1 MTLLQD
7 SYDVALLDLDGVVY
21 IGEHAVPHAAEALQA
36 ARVAGMRL
44 AFLTNNA
51 ARPPEVVA
59 AHLVDLGVDAS
70 AAEVVTSAQ
79 AAARLLADQLPPG
92 SRVLVV
98 GGDGLNAALRERD
111 LVPVRRLDDDP
122 AAVVQ
127 GFHPDVGWRLLAEG
141 SYAVASGLPWVASN
155 LDRTVPTARGR
166 APGNGTLVDA
176 VRAATGREPV
186 VAGKPEPPMHH
197 EAVLRT
203 GADRPLM
210 AGDRL
215 DTDIEGANRV
225 GVDSL
230 LVLTGVT
237 APVDLVLAAP
247 ELRPT
252 YVGRDLRALQHPPE
266 SHAVAVGAS
275 RFGRWAAEYDAGEL
289 RLRRTDGSV
298 PGGAGANANHG
309 TLAGAGIDA
318 TDDGLDALRALC
330 GAAWAVHTVDESSAR
345 TALAAAGWK

>member
-1 MTLLQD
+1 MTALQD

-21 IGEHAVPHAAEALQA
+21 IGEHAVPHAAEALRA
-36 ARVAGMRL
+36 ARDAGMRL

-51 ARPPEVVA
+51 ARPPDVVA
-59 AHLVDLGVDAS
+59 AHLVELGVDAS
-70 AAEVVTSAQ
+70 EAEVVTSAQ
-79 AAARLLADQLPPG
+79 AAARLLADRLPVG

-111 LVPVRRLDDDP
+111 LVPVSRLDDDP

-210 AGDRL
+210 VGDRL

-237 APVDLVLAAP
+237 DPIDLVLAAP
-247 ELRPT
+247 GSRPT
-252 YVGRDLRALQHPPE
+252 HVGRDLRALQHQAE
-266 SHAVAVGAS
+266 SLVVAAAATML
-275 RFGRWAAEYDAGEL
+275 GRWVAECDAGQL
-289 RLRRTDGSV
+289 RLRRSDQPG
-298 PGGAGANANHG
+298 PGGSGPAGATPGPGSDSYAS
-309 TLAGAGIDA
+309 
-318 TDDGLDALRALC
+318 DDGLDALRAMC
-330 GAAWAVHTVDESSAR
+330 GAAWVVRTVDESSVR
-345 TALAAAGWK
+345 TALAQAGWG